1 MRRLFAGIAI
11 ILVCIP
17 GCSNGKEAVPVSGVV
32 QTASGQ
38 PVAGV
43 RLILEPVEEPKVGA
57 TFGFDL
63 DGQGHFAG
71 EAFPGTYTFYLSTV
85 AVERDDDDG
94 HPLGKE
100 EAKKLRASRQRLMK
114 LPQVYYTAKN
124 AGPDRNVEVKS
135 GATLSLVVK

>member
-1 MRRLFAGIAI
+1 MRRWLAGLPIL
-11 ILVCIP
+11 LVCIP
-17 GCSNGKEAVPVSGVV
+17 GCSNARVSVPISGVV

-38 PVAGV
+38 PVGGV
-43 RLILEPVEEPKVGA
+43 RLILEPIEEPKAGA

-63 DGQGHFAG
+63 DDEGHFAG
-71 EAFPGTYTFYLSTV
+71 EAFPGTYAFYLSTV

-94 HPLGKE
+94 HPLGAA
-100 EAKKLRASRQRLMK
+100 EAKKLRASRQRLQK
-114 LPQVYYTAKN
+114 LPQAYYTARN